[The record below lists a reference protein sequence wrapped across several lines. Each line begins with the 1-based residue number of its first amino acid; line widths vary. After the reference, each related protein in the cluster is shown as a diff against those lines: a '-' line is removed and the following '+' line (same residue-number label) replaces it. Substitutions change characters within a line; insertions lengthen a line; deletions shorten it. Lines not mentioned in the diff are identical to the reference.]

1 MNIDWGET
9 SAVLAVIGCLG
20 TYMWRL
26 ASKIERCAT
35 KDELGNAMDREE
47 QRLTTEIRAVSKHCE
62 DTYARKDHV
71 DEKFGTIR
79 ESMGEIKADL
89 RLIRE
94 RLTGSARFD

>member
-9 SAVLAVIGCLG
+9 GAMIAAVTCIG

-35 KDELGNAMDREE
+35 KEELGNAVDREE
-47 QRLTTEIRAVSKHCE
+47 QRLNAEIRAVSKHCE

-71 DEKFGTIR
+71 DEKFGSIR
-79 ESMGEIKADL
+79 ESMGEMKADL

-94 RLTGSARFD
+94 RITGAARFD